1 MADEN
6 AKQVLVYTYDT
17 TDRLHALTGAVNV
30 AEGTALTDG
39 QTDVVPAD
47 NNQFWNGSKWVG
59 GDQLITAYH
68 YDANGYWDGS
78 VLIPDGAPLLT
89 QETTVA
95 PLDKDGRGMYK
106 PKFDTT
112 QNTWVET
119 LSKEEIDAL
128 NKPAPAKPTTEQQT
142 INMLGQQVAQANADN
157 AQIKQDNAQLKQMV
171 SVLGQTVAQLKSQST
186 TTTTN

>member
-17 TDRLHALTGAVNV
+17 TDRLHPFTGMISV

-39 QTDVVPAD
+39 QTDIAPAD
-47 NNQFWNGSKWVG
+47 NNQFFNGTKWVG
-59 GDQLITAYH
+59 GDQLVTAYH

-78 VLIPDGAPLLT
+78 TLIPEGAPLEAN
-89 QETTVA
+89 ETTVVPYDA
-95 PLDKDGRGMYK
+95 NGAGMYK

-119 LSKEEIDAL
+119 LTQAEIDAL
-128 NKPAPAKPTTEQQT
+128 NKPATPEPTDMQLAVAQMGSQLAILTTE
-142 INMLGQQVAQANADN
+142 NLKL
-157 AQIKQDNAQLKQMV
+157 KQDNVK
-171 SVLGQTVAQLKSQST
+171 LGQTVQALGMQVAQVVAKNGG
-186 TTTTN
+186 TN